1 MEEVYRLGL
10 TLGQRT
16 LKKESLLRW
25 QGRIFDSLSLCDRS
39 LRRELFL
46 SSPKSFVRLRG
57 RFAFSRIKVLSRF
70 EMNCSTVSA
79 QLLTGGPFKVA
90 YVVSLLFFSLR
101 WRKFVASEASY
112 YVQMTES

>member
-25 QGRIFDSLSLCDRS
+25 QGRIFDSFSLCDRS
-39 LRRELFL
+39 LRRELSV
-46 SSPKSFVRLRG
+46 SSVKSFVRLSG

-90 YVVSLLFFSLR
+90 YVR
-101 WRKFVASEASY
+101 RVASFFLSPLA
-112 YVQMTES
+112 QIRGK